1 MGARIM
7 LAVVGV
13 LGLCAGLWAGLS
25 GAAQLQ
31 NAGKQE
37 GQGGV
42 SLVVLF
48 GVFTGLVTL
57 VAALWFVFA
66 FADSDPAGR
75 TAMLKGLRS
84 FALLFLAML
93 AGMIASV
100 LVANGRAGRLE
111 ISVAQLVVP
120 LTCSVLVFG
129 AFWGGLSGR
138 TAGPIELLAAFES
151 GFGWEAFINRIEIG
165 NLPASALKKPVG
177 RGGAVAG

>member
-1 MGARIM
+1 MGVRIM
-7 LAVVGV
+7 VAAAGV

-25 GAAQLQ
+25 GTVQLQ
-31 NAGKQE
+31 HAGKE
-37 GQGGV
+37 GGQGGV

-48 GVFTGLVTL
+48 GTFAGLVTL
-57 VAALWFVFA
+57 IAALWFAFA

-75 TAMLKGLRS
+75 IAMLKGLRS
-84 FALLFLAML
+84 FALLFLAMI

-111 ISVAQLVVP
+111 IPVAQLVVP

-129 AFWGGLSGR
+129 AFWGTLSGHA
-138 TAGPIELLAAFES
+138 AGPIELLAAFES
-151 GFGWEAFINRIEIG
+151 GFGWEAFINRIETPD
-165 NLPASALKKPVG
+165 LPAEAPGKPAR

>member
-7 LAVVGV
+7 LAAVGV

-25 GAAQLQ
+25 EAAQLQ
-31 NAGKQE
+31 YAGKEE

-48 GVFTGLVTL
+48 GVFAGLVTL

-75 TAMLKGLRS
+75 TVMLKGLRS

-100 LVANGRAGRLE
+100 LVANGRAGRFD
-111 ISVAQLVVP
+111 IPVAQLITAR
-120 LTCSVLVFG
+120 LRFGEGQWDDDLSRLVYRHTYD
-129 AFWGGLSGR
+129 WLWN
-138 TAGPIELLAAFES
+138 TLE
-151 GFGWEAFINRIEIG
+151 
-165 NLPASALKKPVG
+165 
-177 RGGAVAG
+177 